1 MDQVLLS
8 LLLLHLDSLILAV
21 NGVLSSLSVFADFIL
36 DLASTVWSQDFRFG
50 LWQTRKNAAL
60 RLIITV
66 VWHNSGEL
74 LVDLVFDEV
83 FVSVLVHSLRMSLD
97 VGDCMASPFAV

>member
-8 LLLLHLDSLILAV
+8 LLLLHLDSFVLAV
-21 NGVLSSLSVFADFIL
+21 NGVLSGLSVFADFIL

-50 LWQTRKNAAL
+50 LRQTRKNAAL
-60 RLIITV
+60 GLIITV

-74 LVDLVFDEV
+74 LIDLVFDEALV
-83 FVSVLVHSLRMSLD
+83 RVVVHSLRMSLD
-97 VGDCMASPFAV
+97 VSDCVASPFAV